1 MDNKQA
7 QGLKTW
13 AVKGEHGA
21 RVSARTGG
29 HEKAQGWDTG
39 VWAQSFLCVQLNT
52 SRCAPMAGATWRPAE
67 TPASGEVRPDTKSHP
82 IPSPSCS
89 SLCLFSLF
97 LPLTCFCLPQPNP
110 PSSSISV
117 FFFPYLSLPLGLHLH
132 RSVSIFLG
140 RAPQPHTSPIQPT
153 PHRGPSPLLS
163 VGVCL

>member
-1 MDNKQA
+1 MDNRQA

-82 IPSPSCS
+82 IPSPS

-140 RAPQPHTSPIQPT
+140 RAP
-153 PHRGPSPLLS
+153 
-163 VGVCL
+163 